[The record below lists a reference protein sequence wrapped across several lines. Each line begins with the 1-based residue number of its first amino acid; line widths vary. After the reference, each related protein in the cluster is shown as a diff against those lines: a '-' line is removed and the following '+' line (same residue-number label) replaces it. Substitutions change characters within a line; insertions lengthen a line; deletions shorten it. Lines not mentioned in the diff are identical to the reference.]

1 MLSHTHTLAMASLA
15 VQQTGVLGPLLAGH
29 LLRRSSFHMS
39 KERIEQLAALTADQA
54 VDLLF
59 DTAAPAPY
67 MVKPLYAHQSG
78 DSIDDWIDNSDSNNY
93 ETNKRRAVTVWWLR
107 NAIFDN
113 TAHHKVAF
121 FLHTTFT
128 TSHEGLSISGMGQNL
143 TRDVSRYLYDHV
155 RLLNCCTESQG
166 GSNVGL
172 KTIARKITLDNLMLG
187 YLNNRQ
193 NIYNGVDESGLNENY
208 AREFLELFTIG
219 RGDQIAPGEYDNYTE
234 ADITVAAKVLS
245 GFSTKD
251 RRNLSDIDP
260 DTGIYSGTA
269 FPSTHFP
276 GVKTFSNKF
285 VGPNNPVTGVDM
297 DEELDN
303 FIEMVFHQPAT
314 ALNYAT
320 KLYRFF
326 FSIELDPAFIQEVAN
341 DLIANNYDYIATL
354 KKMLKSAHFYSI
366 CNADP
371 NHANG
376 NLIKSPL
383 EMLTEAISFFR
394 SDLPDIDFNT
404 PDKVDVYKHFRFFGT
419 NYLFNSFG
427 QNAGMILFG
436 PPSVAGYPPYY
447 QEPIF
452 DRNWYTP
459 GTIPT
464 RFGLGQKWVNDSNIF
479 PNLHTSIDAVA
490 YADYLDALPGIDVSN
505 ADVILDKTLCLFP
518 QAISTD
524 RRNLIKD
531 IFLDN
536 LSPINWMIEWNNYKT
551 SGNATAVEPH
561 LRALVVAVLS
571 AHEFQLK

>member
-1 MLSHTHTLAMASLA
+1 MASLA
-15 VQQTGVLGPLLAGH
+15 VQHTGVLGPILAGH
-29 LLRRSSFHMS
+29 LLRRCSFHMS
-39 KERIEQLAALTADQA
+39 KERIEQLAVLTADQA

-59 DTAAPAPY
+59 DTPAPAAY
-67 MVKPLYAHQSG
+67 MVKPLYAHQTS
-78 DSIDDWIDNSDSNNY
+78 SPVDDWIDDSASTGF
-93 ETNKRRAVTVWWLR
+93 ETNKRRAVATWWLR
-107 NAIFDN
+107 NAIFDT

-128 TSHEGLSISGMGQNL
+128 TSHEGLSIGGMGQSL

-155 RLLNCCTESQG
+155 RLLNWCTENHSG
-166 GSNVGL
+166 NNVSL
-172 KTIARKITLDNLMLG
+172 KTVARKITLDNLMLG
-187 YLNNRQ
+187 FLNNRQ
-193 NIYNGVDESGLNENY
+193 NIYNGVDETGLNENY
-208 AREFLELFTIG
+208 GREFLELFTIG
-219 RGDQIAPGEYDNYTE
+219 RGAQIAPGEYENYTE
-234 ADITVAAKVLS
+234 ADITVAAKVFS

-269 FPSTHFP
+269 FSALHFP

-285 VGPNNPVTGVDM
+285 VGPNNPVTGADM

-303 FIEMVFHQPAT
+303 MIEMVFHQPAT
-314 ALNYAT
+314 AENYAT

-326 FSIELDPAFIQEVAN
+326 FAIELDAPFIQDVAN
-341 DLIANNYDYIATL
+341 DLIANGYDYIATL

-366 CNADP
+366 CSTDP
-371 NHANG
+371 DHSNG

-383 EMLTEAISFFR
+383 EMLTESISFFQ
-394 SDLPDIDFNT
+394 SDLPDIT
-404 PDKVDVYKHFRFFGT
+404 VSAPTSLEVYNHFRFFGT

-427 QNAGMILFG
+427 QNVGLLLFG

-452 DRNWYTP
+452 DRNWYNA

-464 RFGLGQKWVNDSNIF
+464 RFGLGQKWVNDWNIF
-479 PNLHTSIDAVA
+479 PNLRTNIDAVA
-490 YADYLDALPGIDVSN
+490 YADYLDALPGVDVSD
-505 ADVILDKTLCLFP
+505 ADVILDLTLCLFP
-518 QAISTD
+518 QDISVD
-524 RRNLIKD
+524 RRDLIKE

-551 SGNATAVEPH
+551 SGNSTAVEPH
-561 LRALVVAVLS
+561 LRALVVAVMS